1 MTAEPEI
8 TIMLEGNGRAYW
20 PGEPLS
26 GAYAFEDVLPGDLK
40 AVEVSVLWY
49 TEGKGDE
56 DLAVHAFWRFNA
68 ESSTLPDPRRP
79 SRFHIELPQCPLSY
93 EGHLLKIRWCV
104 RVRAF
109 LQNGKEILAE
119 RRFRLGDVPAIRDL
133 PERANSIDNA

>member
-8 TIMLEGNGRAYW
+8 TISLTDNGRACN
-20 PGEPLS
+20 PGETIS
-26 GAYAFEDVLPGDLK
+26 GEYAFVNVLPGELK

-68 ESSTLPDPRRP
+68 EGGSLPDPRRP
-79 SRFHIELPQCPLSY
+79 ARFEAALPHSPLSY

-109 LQNGKEILAE
+109 LNRGKEVFAE
-119 RRFRLGDVPAIRDL
+119 RRFRLGDVPAVAA
-133 PERANSIDNA
+133 PPT